1 MIYIKFYKVSLRIPN
16 TVDRNKRQLR
26 HSPFTWWC
34 CLSHYSMI
42 KKDCV
47 ISIWVLSSLIS
58 LFIYLFIYLSFEEWR
73 ALIAIFLLESKRSVG
88 LSDIGSR
95 YFFTHSLTHWLPS
108 SPYTAAYADRS
119 VGVVYLSCN
128 HAFEH
133 ERSSHL
139 SLFIFFIIFSI
150 YLPPFLVFSVPR
162 PIRIPTSVKLIFI
175 MKTDPSNRFILK
187 GDGNA
192 AKARYNMQADSYQE
206 SVWVDK
212 WRDDIALFLIK
223 QQWSIPS
230 VGKWC
235 ISYHAISNQYE

>member
-1 MIYIKFYKVSLRIPN
+1 
-16 TVDRNKRQLR
+16 
-26 HSPFTWWC
+26 
-34 CLSHYSMI
+34 MI

-47 ISIWVLSSLIS
+47 ILIWALSSLIS
-58 LFIYLFIYLSFEEWR
+58 LFIYFFIYLLKSGV
-73 ALIAIFLLESKRSVG
+73 LLLPSS
-88 LSDIGSR
+88 SSSR
-95 YFFTHSLTHWLPS
+95 RGAWAWVTLDQGTSLLTHSLTHWLPS
-108 SPYTAAYADRS
+108 SPYIAAYADRS

-128 HAFEH
+128 HVFEH

-139 SLFIFFIIFSI
+139 SLSTSFIIFST